1 MIIDKKDICIIILS
15 VMLLVCLLVI
25 GGQHEKIQTLESEEE
40 MQTANLFNMTG
51 PHSNLRIIEN
61 VSEQVF
67 KIKRPPHYIGTRF
80 NSRYRLIKYK
90 EKESN
95 AIRIY

>member
-1 MIIDKKDICIIILS
+1 MIIDKKDMCIIILS

-61 VSEQVF
+61 VSEHVF
-67 KIKRPPHYIGTRF
+67 KIK
-80 NSRYRLIKYK
+80 
-90 EKESN
+90 
-95 AIRIY
+95 